1 MFIKDII
8 EHIKILKIIKAVI
21 KEENLLE
28 NISNLF
34 SKGNYKVNFKRDWIG
49 RIYAVI
55 NPVVSDPGSRIF
67 EYDTNG
73 TNINS
78 FVNKWVLEHMIAAS
92 NFVKNNGL
100 FDILTYEIKQ
110 LDDDYNFL
118 FILTPISWNDFK
130 KGILKLFGCLS
141 AIAIITICLIIFL

>member
-1 MFIKDII
+1 MFIKYII

-28 NISNLF
+28 NLSNLF

-130 KGILKLFGCLS
+130 KGILKTLGCIASL
-141 AIAIITICLIIFL
+141 AILIIGLFILL

>member
-28 NISNLF
+28 NLSNLF

-130 KGILKLFGCLS
+130 KGILKTLGCIASL
-141 AIAIITICLIIFL
+141 AILIICLFILL

>member
-28 NISNLF
+28 NLSNLF

-55 NPVVSDPGSRIF
+55 NPVVSDPQSRIF

-118 FILTPISWNDFK
+118 FVLTPISWNDFK
-130 KGILKLFGCLS
+130 KGILKTLSCIAALAILITSLFIL
-141 AIAIITICLIIFL
+141 L

>member
-28 NISNLF
+28 NLSNLF

-55 NPVVSDPGSRIF
+55 NPVVSDPQSRIF

-118 FILTPISWNDFK
+118 FVLTPISWNDFK
-130 KGILKLFGCLS
+130 KGILKTLCCIAALAILITGLFIL
-141 AIAIITICLIIFL
+141 L

>member
-28 NISNLF
+28 NLSNLF

-55 NPVVSDPGSRIF
+55 NPVVSDPQSRIF

-118 FILTPISWNDFK
+118 FVLTPISWNDFK
-130 KGILKLFGCLS
+130 KGILKTLGCITALAILITALFIL
-141 AIAIITICLIIFL
+141 L

>member
-8 EHIKILKIIKAVI
+8 EHIRILKIIKAVI

-28 NISNLF
+28 NLSNLF

-55 NPVVSDPGSRIF
+55 NPVVSDPQSRIF

-130 KGILKLFGCLS
+130 KGILKTLGCIASLAILTIGLFIL
-141 AIAIITICLIIFL
+141 L

>member
-8 EHIKILKIIKAVI
+8 EHIRILKIIKAVI

-28 NISNLF
+28 NLSNLF

-130 KGILKLFGCLS
+130 KGILKTLGCIASL
-141 AIAIITICLIIFL
+141 AILIIGLFILL

>member
-8 EHIKILKIIKAVI
+8 EHIRILKIIKAVI

-28 NISNLF
+28 NLSNLF

-55 NPVVSDPGSRIF
+55 NPVVSDPQSRIF

-130 KGILKLFGCLS
+130 KGILKTLGCIASL
-141 AIAIITICLIIFL
+141 AILIIGLFILL

>member
-1 MFIKDII
+1 MI
-8 EHIKILKIIKAVI
+8 
-21 KEENLLE
+21 ENLLE
-28 NISNLF
+28 NLSNLF
-34 SKGNYKVNFKRDWIG
+34 SKGNYKVIFKRDWIG

-55 NPVVSDPGSRIF
+55 NPIVSDPQSRIF

-118 FILTPISWNDFK
+118 FILTFK
-130 KGILKLFGCLS
+130 KAF
-141 AIAIITICLIIFL
+141 FF

>member
-28 NISNLF
+28 NLSNLF

-55 NPVVSDPGSRIF
+55 NPVVSDPQSRIF

-118 FILTPISWNDFK
+118 FILTPISWIDFK
-130 KGILKLFGCLS
+130 KGILKTLGYIAALSILITALFIL
-141 AIAIITICLIIFL
+141 L

>member
-8 EHIKILKIIKAVI
+8 EHVRILKIIKAVI

-28 NISNLF
+28 NLSNLF

-55 NPVVSDPGSRIF
+55 NPVVSDPQSRIF

-100 FDILTYEIKQ
+100 FDILIYEIKQ

-118 FILTPISWNDFK
+118 FVLTPISWNDFK
-130 KGILKLFGCLS
+130 KGILKTLGCIAVL
-141 AIAIITICLIIFL
+141 AILIIGLFILL

>member
-8 EHIKILKIIKAVI
+8 EHVKILKIIKAVI

-28 NISNLF
+28 NLSSLF
-34 SKGNYKVNFKRDWIG
+34 SKGDYKVNFKRDWIG
-49 RIYAVI
+49 RIYALI
-55 NPVVSDPGSRIF
+55 NPVIADPGSRIF
-67 EYDTNG
+67 EYDNNG

-110 LDDDYNFL
+110 IDDDYNFL
-118 FILTPISWNDFK
+118 FILTPISWIDFK

-141 AIAIITICLIIFL
+141 VIAIITICLIIFL

>member
-1 MFIKDII
+1 MFIKDIF

-28 NISNLF
+28 NLSNLF
-34 SKGNYKVNFKRDWIG
+34 SKGNYKVKFKRDWIG

-130 KGILKLFGCLS
+130 KGILKTLGCIAALAILTIGLF
-141 AIAIITICLIIFL
+141 IIL

>member
-28 NISNLF
+28 NLSSLF
-34 SKGNYKVNFKRDWIG
+34 SKGDYKVNFKRDWIG

-55 NPVVSDPGSRIF
+55 NPVVSDPQSRIF

-73 TNINS
+73 ININS

-118 FILTPISWNDFK
+118 FILTPISWIDFK
-130 KGILKLFGCLS
+130 KGILKILCCIAALAILITALFIL
-141 AIAIITICLIIFL
+141 L

>member
-28 NISNLF
+28 NLSNLF

-130 KGILKLFGCLS
+130 KGILKTLGCIASL
-141 AIAIITICLIIFL
+141 AILIIGLFILL

>member
-8 EHIKILKIIKAVI
+8 EHVRILKIIKAVI

-28 NISNLF
+28 NLSNLF
-34 SKGNYKVNFKRDWIG
+34 SKGKYKVNFKRDWIG

-55 NPVVSDPGSRIF
+55 NPVVSDPQSRIF

-130 KGILKLFGCLS
+130 KGILKTLGCIAALAILITGLFIL
-141 AIAIITICLIIFL
+141 L